1 MTAPTLG
8 SHIRRAREAAGM
20 GLRELA
26 RAAGKSPAWLSRL
39 ERGENMGASV
49 RTIQTFARLLRIDS
63 DALLLAA
70 GKVPPDVLR
79 RLQANPGLCEMVR
92 LWADKEKTR

>member
-1 MTAPTLG
+1 
-8 SHIRRAREAAGM
+8 M

-26 RAAGKSPAWLSRL
+26 RAAGKSAGWLSRL
-39 ERGENMGASV
+39 ERGEDKRASV
-49 RTIQTFARLLRIDS
+49 GALQALARLLRIDP
-63 DALLLAA
+63 DALLLSA

-79 RLQANPGLCEMVR
+79 HLQANPGLCEMVR

>member
-1 MTAPTLG
+1 MTAPALG
-8 SHIRRAREAAGM
+8 RRIRSARESAGM

-39 ERGENMGASV
+39 ERGQDECASV
-49 RTIQTFARLLRIDS
+49 GALQALARLLRIDP

-92 LWADKEKTR
+92 LWSAKGTP